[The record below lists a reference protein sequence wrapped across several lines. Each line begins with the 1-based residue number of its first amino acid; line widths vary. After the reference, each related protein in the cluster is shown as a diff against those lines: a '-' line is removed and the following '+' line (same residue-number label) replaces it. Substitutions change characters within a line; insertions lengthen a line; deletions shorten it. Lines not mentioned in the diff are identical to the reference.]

1 MRFMM
6 IMYPNLESKPTWEP
20 DAEAVAAMG
29 AYNAELSEAGALL
42 SLDGLHPPS
51 EGARVRFAAGK
62 PTTSDGPFA
71 ETKEVLGGYWLID
84 VPGKQEAVAW
94 AERCPAADGD
104 MIEVRRV
111 YEMSDFPPE
120 VQAAAEPYA

>member
-6 IMYPNLESKPTWEP
+6 VMYPQLQSEADWEP

-29 AYNAELSEAGALL
+29 AYNAQLREAGALL
-42 SLDGLHPPS
+42 ALDGLHPAS

-62 PTTSDGPFA
+62 PTVSDGPFA
-71 ETKEVLGGYWLID
+71 ETKEVVGGYWLIE
-84 VPGKQEAVAW
+84 VPGREEAVAW
-94 AERCPAADGD
+94 ASRCPASDGD

-111 YEMSDFPPE
+111 YEMADFPPD